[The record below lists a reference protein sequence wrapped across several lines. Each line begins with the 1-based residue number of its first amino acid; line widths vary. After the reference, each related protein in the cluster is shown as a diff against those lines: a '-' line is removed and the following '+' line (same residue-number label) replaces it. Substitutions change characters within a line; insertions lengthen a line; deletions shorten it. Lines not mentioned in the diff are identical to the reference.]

1 MNSRTLPLIAFVLL
15 VVLLVVGL
23 NISDRKTL
31 IPSPLI
37 DKPVPDFDLPVLASS
52 GRSMSKDS
60 FLGEPYLVNF
70 WASWCVSCRVEH
82 PAITELAKLKVVRI
96 VGMNF
101 RDEEQDAL
109 AWLDHYGDPYDVNLA
124 DLSGRVSI
132 DFGVYAA
139 PETFL
144 VDPSGTIVYK
154 YIGPL
159 TTKIIQTEILPLV
172 AAMGPGSR

>member
-15 VVLLVVGL
+15 LILLVVGL
-23 NISDRKTL
+23 KISDRKTL

-37 DKPVPDFDLPVLASS
+37 NKPVPAFDLPVLTNPDQ
-52 GRSMSKDS
+52 RMTEDT
-60 FLGEPYLVNF
+60 FLGKPYLVNF

-82 PAITELAKLKVVRI
+82 PAITQLSKRNAILI

-101 RDEEQDAL
+101 RNEATEAT

-124 DLSGRVSI
+124 DLDGRISI

-144 VDPSGTIVYK
+144 VDPSGIIVFK
-154 YIGPL
+154 HIGPL
-159 TTKIIQTEILPLV
+159 TTEIIETEILTRV
-172 AAMGPGSR
+172 AAMEFGSL

>member
-1 MNSRTLPLIAFVLL
+1 MNSRALPLIAFLLL
-15 VVLLVVGL
+15 VALLVVGL
-23 NISDRKTL
+23 SISDRKTL

-37 DKPVPDFDLPVLASS
+37 NKPVPAFDLPVLASPE
-52 GRSMSKDS
+52 RTMSAES
-60 FLGEPYLVNF
+60 FLGKPYLVNF

-96 VGMNF
+96 VGLNF
-101 RDEEQDAL
+101 RDKTQDAI
-109 AWLDHYGDPYDVNLA
+109 AWLERWGDPYDVNLA
-124 DLSGRVSI
+124 DRDGRISI

-154 YIGPL
+154 HIGPL
-159 TTKIIQTEILPLV
+159 TRDLIETEILPLV
-172 AAMGPGSR
+172 ADMEADG